1 MEICVRHKREIV
13 KLFLE
18 LKDNLHVSF
27 AGKTYNIISLNQEK
41 SKQVWPDK
49 YRFVKR
55 FVSKR
60 SVIIVLFNSIQQVHY
75 IGVH

>member
-1 MEICVRHKREIV
+1 M

-27 AGKTYNIISLNQEK
+27 AGKTYNVISLNQEK

-49 YRFVKR
+49 EVCFKEGSYNCPLQLYPTSTLYSCPLKAVPC
-55 FVSKR
+55 S
-60 SVIIVLFNSIQQVHY
+60 
-75 IGVH
+75 

>member
-1 MEICVRHKREIV
+1 M
-13 KLFLE
+13 KLLLE

-27 AGKTYNIISLNQEK
+27 AGKTYIISLNQEK